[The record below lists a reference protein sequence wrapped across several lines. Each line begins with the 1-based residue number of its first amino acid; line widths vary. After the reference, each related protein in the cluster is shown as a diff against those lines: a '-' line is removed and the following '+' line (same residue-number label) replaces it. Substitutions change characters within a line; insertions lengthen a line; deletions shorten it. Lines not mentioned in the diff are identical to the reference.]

1 MFLSL
6 SLWPADDLFFC
17 ENKIR
22 LCKPCLIFL
31 YFSASGGWQEPENPH
46 TRVSKGSSEDDMR
59 KDEEKDHFISEY
71 DLGL

>member
-6 SLWPADDLFFC
+6 SLWPADDLFFFC

-46 TRVSKGSSEDDMR
+46 TQRVSKGSSER
-59 KDEEKDHFISEY
+59 
-71 DLGL
+71 G